1 MAKLQAASVLVA
13 YGICAPTAAAPWDR
27 QTDRQTDGR
36 TEGQI
41 TQAAA
46 IARYTRASR
55 GYSGNAFVVYLST
68 FIVKKVSSALLTILS
83 LHFCMCLPT
92 SNEVSKNL
100 PTIIA
105 VVVFQRILLVVRG

>member
-27 QTDRQTDGR
+27 QTDRQTDG
-36 TEGQI
+36 QI
-41 TQAAA
+41 TQAAS
-46 IARYTRASR
+46 ILRYTRASR

-68 FIVKKVSSALLTILS
+68 FIVKKVSSALLTILL
-83 LHFCMCLPT
+83 LHLCMCLPT

-100 PTIIA
+100 PIIIA

>member
-27 QTDRQTDGR
+27 QTDRQTDGGTDHTGR
-36 TEGQI
+36 IYT
-41 TQAAA
+41 
-46 IARYTRASR
+46 RYTRASR

-68 FIVKKVSSALLTILS
+68 FIVKKVSSALLTILLS
-83 LHFCMCLPT
+83 HFCMCLPT

-100 PTIIA
+100 PIITA